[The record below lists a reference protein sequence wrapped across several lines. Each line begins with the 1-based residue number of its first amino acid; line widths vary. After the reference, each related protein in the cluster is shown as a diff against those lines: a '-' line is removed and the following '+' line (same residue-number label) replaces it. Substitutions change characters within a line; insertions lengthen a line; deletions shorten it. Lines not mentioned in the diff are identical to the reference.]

1 MILEINKDISIK
13 RIKVKFDRK
22 NFIDKIINLDFPD
35 KKNIL
40 KYFYGIE

>member
-1 MILEINKDISIK
+1 MK

-22 NFIDKIINLDFPD
+22 KFVDKIMNLDFPD